1 MEPAPTQVA
10 LALPFRDGRILAG
23 LRLGDTAFE
32 GCWEFPGGKVLTGES
47 PQQAACRELREE
59 TGLSAGSAELF
70 SVLAHRYVDRS
81 LELHCYL
88 IRDWAGKL
96 GGDPGRNWTWFSIPE
111 LEQLPMPGANRR
123 ILADLPSGS
132 GRE

>member
-10 LALPFRDGRILAG
+10 LALPYRDGRILAG
-23 LRLGDTAFE
+23 LRLGDKAFE
-32 GCWEFPGGKVLTGES
+32 GCWEFPGGKVLAGES
-47 PQQAACRELREE
+47 PQQAACRELQEE
-59 TGLSAGSAELF
+59 TGLSAVSAELF
-70 SVLAHRYVDRS
+70 SVLAHRYADRS

-88 IRDWAGKL
+88 IRDWAGEV

-123 ILADLPSGS
+123 ILTDLQSGS
-132 GRE
+132 GCE